1 MFIAAKNASSLI
13 SDILEITKF
22 FNSIEK
28 EIIWTQT
35 SQNQLEDIYFY
46 LLEETKSFEIA
57 DKVVDTLIVSVE
69 ILKSNWEI
77 YEVDEMR
84 VPIDENYRAFEKFS
98 YRISYKIDFDKIYV
112 LRVRHTSRNPKF
124 YR

>member
-1 MFIAAKNASSLI
+1 M
-13 SDILEITKF
+13 
-22 FNSIEK
+22 EK

-77 YEVDEMR
+77 YEIDEMR

-98 YRISYKIDFDKIYV
+98 YRKIKRFSV
-112 LRVRHTSRNPKF
+112 
-124 YR
+124 